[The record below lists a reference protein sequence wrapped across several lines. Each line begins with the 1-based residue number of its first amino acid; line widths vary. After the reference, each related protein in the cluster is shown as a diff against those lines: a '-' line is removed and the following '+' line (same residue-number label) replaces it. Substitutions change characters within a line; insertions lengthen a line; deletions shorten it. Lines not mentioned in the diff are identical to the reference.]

1 MPSWKYSVPKSVL
14 VPSQALGV
22 RMGASSSVKP
32 SLSKKSRMPFTRVC
46 RMRRMAHWRRLRS
59 QRWRFSMRNS
69 VPCSLGV
76 MGKSWLPPMSSSD
89 FTSNSGWPVLGCCW
103 TRPVNVMAASWVS
116 FPASS

>member
-1 MPSWKYSVPKSVL
+1 MPSWKYSVPNSVL

-22 RMGASSSVKP
+22 RMGASSRVKP
-32 SLSKKSRMPFTRVC
+32 SSSKKSRMPFTRVW
-46 RMRRMAHWRRLRS
+46 RMRRMAHWRLLRS

-76 MGKSWLPPMSSSD
+76 MGKSVLPPMSSRD
-89 FTSNSGWPVLGCCW
+89 FTSSSGWPVFGCSW
-103 TRPVNVMAASWVS
+103 TTPVTEIAASWVS